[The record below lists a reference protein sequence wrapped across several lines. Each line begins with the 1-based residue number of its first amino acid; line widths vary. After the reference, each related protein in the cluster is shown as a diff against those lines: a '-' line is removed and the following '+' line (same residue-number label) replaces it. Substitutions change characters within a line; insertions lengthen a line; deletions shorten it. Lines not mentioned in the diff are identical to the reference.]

1 LVQVAYMVK
10 TLYSEENFKKHAEEA
25 TKMFER
31 DINDVIVATKKY
43 MVKAS
48 TEMWRCDPDHHV
60 RGIVYVCRG
69 LDNSIYQCSFK
80 LPIKGGVEV
89 GVGESIESAPLVYSL
104 TRIAWRL
111 RCADQETSECL

>member
-1 LVQVAYMVK
+1 VK
-10 TLYSEENFKKHAEEA
+10 VCCNGGLPCKVINYFQENFKKDAEEA

-60 RGIVYVCRG
+60 RGIVYVCRA

-80 LPIKGGVEV
+80 VPIKGGVE
-89 GVGESIESAPLVYSL
+89 ESIVNAQLVCKNTNNAKKEVRFKQL
-104 TRIAWRL
+104 IR
-111 RCADQETSECL
+111 DP